1 MTATSSVPDDQ
12 HPRRISSYQ
21 LTTNGIRRQ
30 KQGNGRSSHGA
41 VAVRSRSRWAAKCNV
56 AGSAR
61 PTSTDPATS
70 TEPVFEQVKAVLV
83 VVLAAN
89 MPFVTRN

>member
-1 MTATSSVPDDQ
+1 M
-12 HPRRISSYQ
+12 
-21 LTTNGIRRQ
+21 
-30 KQGNGRSSHGA
+30 
-41 VAVRSRSRWAAKCNV
+41 RSRESGGARTGSAPSGAQRRSRR
-56 AGSAR
+56 AR